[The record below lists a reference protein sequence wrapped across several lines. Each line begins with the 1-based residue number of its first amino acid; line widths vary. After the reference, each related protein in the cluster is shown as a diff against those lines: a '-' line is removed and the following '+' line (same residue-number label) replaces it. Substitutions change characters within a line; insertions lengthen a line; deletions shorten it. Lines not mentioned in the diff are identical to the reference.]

1 MDSKRKWIDRY
12 PWKLNK
18 LQKAWV
24 CLNTI
29 EVKTE
34 SKVNAAYENDGRGGL
49 RVTDYPAD
57 VFGSFK
63 NLKLSMFF
71 LVISFVYMQIRDR
84 F

>member
-1 MDSKRKWIDRY
+1 M
-12 PWKLNK
+12 
-18 LQKAWV
+18 
-24 CLNTI
+24 
-29 EVKTE
+29 
-34 SKVNAAYENDGRGGL
+34 NAAYENDGRGGL
-49 RVTDYPAD
+49 RVTDYLAD

>member
-1 MDSKRKWIDRY
+1 M
-12 PWKLNK
+12 
-18 LQKAWV
+18 
-24 CLNTI
+24 
-29 EVKTE
+29 
-34 SKVNAAYENDGRGGL
+34 NAAYENDGRGGL